1 MPAEFEP
8 AIQRE
13 ELAMTNV
20 RTIAMY
26 PEPGAWGPTN
36 NLVAI
41 GQVLRNRGHRVV
53 FVVEE
58 SFRTE
63 LEARGFEEALMRTS
77 APPAQEEAVGEAWSE
92 FIRVTAP
99 EFRKPT
105 IEQLETVIQ
114 PIWAELVSAA
124 EYSHDRL
131 MSIWNDVSPDIIV
144 SDNVTGFPAVTLAGV
159 PWVRMVSASPLELP
173 DQDLPPVF
181 SGYPTNDRTGWLD
194 FSAEYRRL
202 HDPLIERLSEFNQNC
217 GAAPLPPGQFQY
229 ESPWSNMYAYPL
241 ELDYL
246 RASPLGDTWSRL
258 DSSVRVADAP
268 FDIAERVGTEG
279 SLIYLSLGSLGSVD
293 VALMQRLIDTLSETS
308 HRVIVSMGPLHG
320 QIRLAPNM
328 YGEAFLPQTAILPHC
343 DLLITHG
350 GNNTLGEAFTFGL
363 PAIVLPLFWDQ
374 YDNAQRVHEL
384 GFGVRLD
391 TYAFDPDHL
400 RTTIDDLLADA
411 SLRARMKQIASRVS
425 GTNGQI
431 TAADTI
437 ERILAG

>member
-1 MPAEFEP
+1 
-8 AIQRE
+8 
-13 ELAMTNV
+13 MTNA
-20 RTIAMY
+20 RTVAMY

-41 GQVLRNRGHRVV
+41 GQVLRDRGHRVV

-77 APPAQEEAVGEAWSE
+77 PPPAEEEAVGEAWSE

-105 IEQLETVIQ
+105 IQQLETVIK
-114 PIWAELVSAA
+114 PIWVELVAAA

-131 MSIWNDVSPDIIV
+131 MSIWSDVSPDIVV

-173 DQDLPPVF
+173 DHELPPVF

-194 FSAEYRRL
+194 FVAEYSRL
-202 HDPLIERLSEFNQNC
+202 HDPIIERLSEFNQSC
-217 GAAPLPPGQFQY
+217 GAAPLPAGQFQY
-229 ESPWSNMYAYPL
+229 ESPWSNMYVYPR
-241 ELDYL
+241 ELDYR

-258 DSSVRVADAP
+258 DSSVRVADAQ
-268 FDIAERVGTEG
+268 FDVGERVGTG
-279 SLIYLSLGSLGSVD
+279 GALIYLSLGSLGSVD
-293 VALMQRLIDTLSETS
+293 VALMQRLIDALAETS
-308 HRVIVSMGPLHG
+308 HRVIVSMGPLHERITLG
-320 QIRLAPNM
+320 PNM
-328 YGEAFLPQTAILPHC
+328 YGEPFLPQTAILPQC
-343 DLLITHG
+343 DLVITHG
-350 GNNTLGEAFTFGL
+350 GNNTIGEAFTFGL

-374 YDNAQRVHEL
+374 YDNAQRMHEL

-391 TYAFDPDHL
+391 TYGFDPDEL
-400 RTTIDDLLADA
+400 RRAVDDILANS
-411 SLRARMKQIASRVS
+411 SLRSRMREIANRVS
-425 GTNGQI
+425 STSGQS

-437 ERILAG
+437 ERILLG